1 MENDSN
7 NKNTNDIDSN
17 NESKQVN
24 ENVDSPPES
33 AKNKAIN
40 IMEKF
45 IGIVGED
52 NAKKVIEEGLLVTT
66 QNDIQQIVQNV
77 GDSIIDSIGG
87 KETYEKITSGKVVVI
102 DPNQFN
108 NMKSSIQQ
116 SSAMLEQSGKTIN
129 ELQSNLKEQR
139 KLLKKFYQLEAAT
152 LANKQGLEAILSCFE
167 TNTGWPTIE
176 IYTEHGWVRGSVN
189 YNLHNSIMLA
199 KAATQSDNL
208 IVIEKHLG
216 GLNSIIKQLN
226 QDISD
231 IQKSNKNQY
240 NRCKNCGRIKI
251 ARQVCEQC
259 GTPEVEPDTTTGDDD
274 EE

>member
-1 MENDSN
+1 MENDT
-7 NKNTNDIDSN
+7 KDTNTDSN
-17 NESKQVN
+17 QSNETNKDI
-24 ENVDSPPES
+24 DSPPES
-33 AKNKAIN
+33 VKSKAESL
-40 IMEKF
+40 MEKF
-45 IGIVGED
+45 INIVGED
-52 NAKKVIEEGLLVTT
+52 NAKKVIEEGLLVTS

-77 GDSIIDSIGG
+77 GDNIVGSIGG
-87 KETYEKITSGKVVVI
+87 KETYDKITEGKVVII
-102 DPNQFN
+102 DSNQFN

-116 SSAMLEQSGKTIN
+116 SSTMLEQSGKTIN

-208 IVIEKHLG
+208 IVIEKHLS
-216 GLNSIIKQLN
+216 GLNSVIRQLN

-274 EE
+274 DEE